1 MLSMAG
7 TPHGGEGRRTLSR
20 APVHPGRRMRR
31 PGQPGTLNGTRMR
44 TARAAGVGM
53 GDVRADARRQAAR
66 LQSWFAASLPGRW
79 WERLLEMEFVDRSVA
94 LAAKAFVAFLP
105 ALVVVAA
112 YLPDQPRRSL
122 AASMQRRLGLS
133 GTSLEVVQATLTTGA
148 QTRSATSVIGL
159 LLTLFYATTFTTAL
173 QRLYLRAWRRPPM
186 RDRRRPL
193 TGLAW
198 VVGVILL
205 MSLLGGL
212 RRVLQGWALS
222 GVMTLIA
229 VGGSLALW
237 WWTHYVMLQSQ
248 VRWRVLLP
256 AAIIT
261 TVGTDAY
268 GLGASVWL
276 PRNIVASQQ
285 QFGFFGVA
293 MALVSWFVGLAF
305 VIIGSAALGVVLAE
319 DPGRIGQLIRGS
331 EGTTLRP
338 GALPP
343 LPAPGRP
350 GALLDA
356 FGRQPP
362 PPA

>member
-1 MLSMAG
+1 
-7 TPHGGEGRRTLSR
+7 
-20 APVHPGRRMRR
+20 
-31 PGQPGTLNGTRMR
+31 
-44 TARAAGVGM
+44 M
-53 GDVRADARRQAAR
+53 GDLRADARRQVGR
-66 LQSWFAASLPGRW
+66 VLSWFEASLPGRW
-79 WERLLEMEFVDRSVA
+79 WARLLEMEFVDRSVA

-112 YLPDQPRRSL
+112 YLPGQPRRSL
-122 AASMQRRLGLS
+122 ASALQHRLGLS

-198 VVGVILL
+198 VVGVIVL

-212 RRVLQGWALS
+212 RRVLHGWALT
-222 GVMTLIA
+222 GVLTALA
-229 VGGSLALW
+229 AAGSLALW

-256 AAIIT
+256 GAILT
-261 TVGTDAY
+261 TVGSNLY
-268 GLGASVWL
+268 GIGAAVWL
-276 PRNIVASQQ
+276 PRNIIASQQ

-305 VIIGSAALGVVLAE
+305 VLVGAAALGVVLAE
-319 DPGRIGQLIRGS
+319 DSGRIGRLIRGS
-331 EGTTLRP
+331 EVTSLRP

-343 LPAPGRP
+343 LPAPSRP

-356 FGRQPP
+356 FGRQSP